1 MSDYTTKATP
11 LQLHDLQFEPF
22 LDAAA
27 IRARVA
33 ALGRVISTDYA
44 GKRPLLLGVL
54 NGAFMF
60 VADLMRAL
68 DIDCEVSFVKLR
80 SYDGTQ
86 TTGNVETLLGLDTD
100 IEGRHVLLVEDIVDT
115 GNTLHYFL
123 PDLKQHHPASVEL
136 VALLLKPA
144 ALQQP
149 LDIRYLGFEIENRF
163 VVGYGLDYN
172 GLGRNLPALYQLKK
186 A

>member
-1 MSDYTTKATP
+1 MSDYTTQHQTI
-11 LQLHDLQFEPF
+11 QLHDLQFVPF
-22 LDAAA
+22 LDELR
-27 IRARVA
+27 IQERIK
-33 ALGRVISTDYA
+33 ALGRIISADYA
-44 GKRPLLLGVL
+44 GKRPVLLGVL

-68 DIDCEVSFVKLR
+68 EIDCEISFVKLR
-80 SYDGTQ
+80 SYEGTQ
-86 TTGNVETLLGLDTD
+86 SSGEVETLLGLDTD

-123 PDLKQHHPASVEL
+123 PDLKKLGPASVEL
-136 VALLLKPA
+136 AALLIKPE
-144 ALQQP
+144 ALQHP

-172 GLGRNLPALYQLKK
+172 GLGRNLPAIYQLKK